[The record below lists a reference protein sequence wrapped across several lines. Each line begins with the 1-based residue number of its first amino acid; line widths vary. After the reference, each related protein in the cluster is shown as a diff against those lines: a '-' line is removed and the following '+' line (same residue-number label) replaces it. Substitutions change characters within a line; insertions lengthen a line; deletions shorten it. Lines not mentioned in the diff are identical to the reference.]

1 MRAWSGQ
8 VEWRVLRNRI
18 DSPLARL
25 ASGDLD
31 SPWTAPCVWSPAILI
46 LQPSLALGRL
56 VHIQLSQSLVPLVHI
71 QPSMMPLQLDP
82 YWLVPLLL
90 VPIKTG
96 LPSLQLVPIKQCL
109 SLAQLSLA
117 WSLVC
122 RILRLLQLSLR

>member
-1 MRAWSGQ
+1 M
-8 VEWRVLRNRI
+8 EWRILRNRI

-46 LQPSLALGRL
+46 LQLSLALGQL
-56 VHIQLSQSLVPLVHI
+56 VHIQLSQPLVPLVHI
-71 QPSMMPLQLDP
+71 QPSLTPLQLDP

-90 VPIKTG
+90 VPIKPC
-96 LPSLQLVPIKQCL
+96 LPSLQLVPIKPCL

-117 WSLVC
+117 WSSVC
-122 RILRLLQLSLR
+122 RILRLHQLSLR